1 MSRFRSITVTL
12 IKATITIS
20 VIVLLIGK
28 LGWGDIINTV
38 SGAKLFWL
46 FAATGIFAASGFIGV
61 IQWRILL
68 SNRGISLTFWRTFR
82 LYFIG
87 MFFNNFV
94 LGGIVGDA
102 MKVASIK
109 TRNGQ
114 GLAGLAATFLDR
126 FAGLWAMCG
135 FAVAGSII
143 LFHRGALS
151 DGKIG
156 TAILALFVT
165 FLLFGVILFFLLSKP
180 LQRFFFRCCNAF
192 VLARKLRIKEIIS
205 EMLIEMHDYG
215 ILFKV
220 ALLSAFIQFLRIAVH
235 AMVAASLG
243 LFSIGNFQ
251 YFFIFVPII
260 AMIMIIP
267 LPFGVRETVGGALFA
282 MAGFPLDAAFVMGFL
297 ATLVGLAASFL
308 GGLFFIADKGFLS
321 GRKNE
326 KNFDCYSAS

>member
-1 MSRFRSITVTL
+1 MSRFRSLSVTL
-12 IKATITIS
+12 IKITITIL

-28 LGWGDIINTV
+28 LGWEDIKNTV
-38 SGAKLFWL
+38 SGANPLWL
-46 FAATGIFAASGFIGV
+46 LVATGIFVASGFLGV
-61 IQWRILL
+61 LQWRILL
-68 SNRGISLTFWRTFR
+68 SNRGIPLTFWRTFR

-109 TRNGQ
+109 TKNGK

-135 FAVAGSII
+135 FAVFGSIV
-143 LFHRGALS
+143 LLERGVLS
-151 DGKIG
+151 DVKIG
-156 TAILALFVT
+156 TAIIALFVT
-165 FLLFGVILFFLLSKP
+165 FLLFGAILFFLLSKP
-180 LQRFFFRCCNAF
+180 LQKFFFRCCDAF
-192 VLARKLRIKEIIS
+192 IITRKIRLKEIIS

-215 ILFKV
+215 VLLKV
-220 ALLSAFIQFLRIAVH
+220 ALLSVMIQFLRIAVH
-235 AMVAASLG
+235 AMAAASLG
-243 LFSIGNFQ
+243 LFSIGNFH

-267 LPFGVRETVGGALFA
+267 LPLGVRETVGGVLFA
-282 MAGFPLDAAFVMGFL
+282 TAGFPIDAAFVMGFL
-297 ATLVGLAASFL
+297 ASLVGLAASFL